1 MPKTAL
7 QHFITKIYKQM
18 NKFGGFW
25 LILVLSDPI
34 LVCACTFWHVL
45 VHSGMFWVIQ
55 GFMTTHIIMRSLD
68 PETDF
73 EMLKLISEYIKT
85 VKTRLKMTV

>member
-34 LVCACTFWHVL
+34 LVRSCTFWHVL
-45 VHSGMFWVIQ
+45 VHSGTFWAIQ
-55 GFMTTHIIMRSLD
+55 CFTTTHIIMRSLD
-68 PETDF
+68 PETEL
-73 EMLKLISEYIKT
+73 EMLKLISEYIKM
-85 VKTRLKMTV
+85 VKTR